1 MEGFDF
7 SVNFNEQEIMSTKLI
22 LCQVIYAIAM
32 QKYNGHFVLK
42 VFDIFTKSSIDIIY
56 ILNLLYRNV
65 FIIKPNTSRYANS
78 ERYIVCKHF
87 KLSDT
92 TDLVNKF
99 LEVYDK
105 INENNII
112 QEILN
117 IEIPYFFVSK
127 LEEINSI
134 LGQQQIENISNTI
147 NLIEY
152 SYSDRI
158 ENLKKNNIQ
167 KCIQWCNKNNL
178 PHHKNIQQTNIFL
191 SNRENT

>member
-1 MEGFDF
+1 M
-7 SVNFNEQEIMSTKLI
+7 
-22 LCQVIYAIAM
+22 
-32 QKYNGHFVLK
+32 
-42 VFDIFTKSSIDIIY
+42 
-56 ILNLLYRNV
+56 
-65 FIIKPNTSRYANS
+65 
-78 ERYIVCKHF
+78 CKHF
-87 KLSDT
+87 KISDT

-105 INENNII
+105 IHEDNII

-117 IEIPYFFVSK
+117 IEIPYIFISK

-147 NLIEY
+147 NLIEH

-158 ENLKKNNIQ
+158 ENLKKTNIQ

-191 SNRENT
+191 SKRENI